1 MPLVYNF
8 RKGKTVKKRRRGR
21 PSIIASELML
31 ENIRQ
36 NTTRSHSE
44 RFTEPNDLIC
54 DPLMGS
60 GTTGVVAP
68 RLGRRFIGID
78 IDPKMVE
85 IAKQRMG
92 LNGEDK

>member
-44 RFTEPNDLIC
+44 RFTEPN
-54 DPLMGS
+54 
-60 GTTGVVAP
+60 V
-68 RLGRRFIGID
+68 
-78 IDPKMVE
+78 
-85 IAKQRMG
+85 
-92 LNGEDK
+92 